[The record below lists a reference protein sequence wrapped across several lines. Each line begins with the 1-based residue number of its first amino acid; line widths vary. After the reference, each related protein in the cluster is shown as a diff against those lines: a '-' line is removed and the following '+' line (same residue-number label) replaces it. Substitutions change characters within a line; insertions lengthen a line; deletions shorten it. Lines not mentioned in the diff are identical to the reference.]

1 MRKRITIPRVLIALA
16 LLSAVSRE
24 DTKPLVDLISFLA
37 AIGLMVALVVSPFAA
52 TYAVWLYIRHRLGYP
67 LPDRV
72 APLLGRLGRPRGA
85 LARVKVVW
93 RAAGSAWREPASEA
107 ARGGEDTKE
116 ESDFESASSG
126 TARV

>member
-37 AIGLMVALVVSPFAA
+37 AIVLVVALVASPFAA
-52 TYAVWLYIRHRLGYP
+52 SYAVWLYIRHRLGYP

-72 APLLGRLGRPRGA
+72 APLFDRLRRPRAA
-85 LARVKVVW
+85 LARVKVMW
-93 RAAGSAWREPASEA
+93 RAAGSAWREPAEA
-107 ARGGEDTKE
+107 ARGGEDTE
-116 ESDFESASSG
+116 EEPDPESASSG
-126 TARV
+126 TARA

>member
-24 DTKPLVDLISFLA
+24 DPADLVDLISFLA
-37 AIGLMVALVVSPFAA
+37 AIVLMVALVTSPFAA

-67 LPDRV
+67 LPDRF
-72 APLLGRLGRPRGA
+72 APLLSRLRRPRAA

-107 ARGGEDTKE
+107 ARGEDTE
-116 ESDFESASSG
+116 EEPDSESASSG
-126 TARV
+126 TARA